1 MRFFSTALGFVLV
14 AQAFIPTAQA
24 ASSER
29 QAEVAQRGAQVMPFE
44 LAETTHVF
52 TKTRNGL
59 IQRVVAKE
67 GADAAQTGLVR
78 AHLREIRQQFLQG
91 DYSGPAH
98 IHGADMP
105 GLKALQAAKPGQI
118 AIDYRDVPKGAE
130 LRFRTVDPRLAKALH
145 EWADA
150 QLSDHGADA
159 HEGHHHHG
167 M

>member
-1 MRFFSTALGFVLV
+1 MKFISTALGCFFA
-14 AQAFIPTAQA
+14 AQACA
-24 ASSER
+24 APAHAADSKR

-44 LAETTHVF
+44 LAATSHVF
-52 TKTRNGL
+52 TKTPDGL
-59 IQRVVAKE
+59 IQRVVARK
-67 GADAAQTGLVR
+67 GADAAQIGLVR
-78 AHLREIRQQFLQG
+78 SHLREIRQQFLRG
-91 DYSGPAH
+91 DYAGPAH

-105 GLKALQAAKPGQI
+105 GLQALQAAQPGRI

-130 LRFRTVDPRLAKALH
+130 LRFRTADPQLAKALH

-159 HEGHHHHG
+159 HEGHHHP